1 MANIK
6 LNINFEKALKQAEEL
21 ENIAKE
27 IENVAKVDLEDS
39 FNSISRNW
47 IGENSNNYI
56 KKGAK
61 VKEDI
66 KKTAKNLKE
75 TAEAIREIVRRD
87 KEAEEAAERIA
98 QERSYSK

>member
-6 LNINFEKALKQAEEL
+6 LKINFEKALKQEEEL

-47 IGENSNNYI
+47 TGENSNNYI

>member
-6 LNINFEKALKQAEEL
+6 LKINFEKALKQAEEL

-47 IGENSNNYI
+47 TGENSNNYI

-87 KEAEEAAERIA
+87 NVAEEAAERIA

>member
-6 LNINFEKALKQAEEL
+6 LKINFEKALKQAEEL

-47 IGENSNNYI
+47 TGENSNNYI

-75 TAEAIREIVRRD
+75 AAEAIREIVRRD

>member
-6 LNINFEKALKQAEEL
+6 LKINFEKALKQAEEL

-47 IGENSNNYI
+47 TGENSNNYI
-56 KKGAK
+56 KKGVK

>member
-6 LNINFEKALKQAEEL
+6 LKINFEKALKQAEEL

-47 IGENSNNYI
+47 TGEHSNNYI

>member
-6 LNINFEKALKQAEEL
+6 LKINFEKALKQAEEL

-47 IGENSNNYI
+47 TGENSNNYI

-98 QERSYSK
+98 QERSYLK

>member
-6 LNINFEKALKQAEEL
+6 LKINFEKALKQAEEL

-47 IGENSNNYI
+47 TGGNSNNYI

>member
-47 IGENSNNYI
+47 TGENSNNYI

>member
-6 LNINFEKALKQAEEL
+6 LKINFEKALKQAEEL

-47 IGENSNNYI
+47 TGENSNNYI

>member
-6 LNINFEKALKQAEEL
+6 LKINFEKALKQAEEL

-47 IGENSNNYI
+47 TGENSNNYI

-66 KKTAKNLKE
+66 KKTAKNLNE